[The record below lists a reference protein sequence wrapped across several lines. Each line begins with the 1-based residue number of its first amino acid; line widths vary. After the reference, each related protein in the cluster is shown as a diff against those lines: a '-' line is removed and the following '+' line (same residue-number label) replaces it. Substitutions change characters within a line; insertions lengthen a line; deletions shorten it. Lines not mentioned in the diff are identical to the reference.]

1 MLPLRTKATLLP
13 LFGIT
18 RGQMLV
24 PLSLQSKSSATAMAL
39 VPEEFGPDSNRLIH
53 RPLTR
58 SQPPYSH
65 VLTRCGSRKK
75 KLKIVQLWRG

>member
-24 PLSLQSKSSATAMAL
+24 PLSLQSKSYATVMAL
-39 VPEEFGPDSNRLIH
+39 VPEEFGLDS
-53 RPLTR
+53 
-58 SQPPYSH
+58 Q
-65 VLTRCGSRKK
+65 
-75 KLKIVQLWRG
+75 